1 MSSKKHSSSKM
12 SNIKE
17 YKDGKQNDKFQLDD
31 ISSIEEK
38 EVDGLLNWAKDLPT
52 LDDKDFKA
60 SGNSFFKKGIL

>member
-1 MSSKKHSSSKM
+1 
-12 SNIKE
+12 
-17 YKDGKQNDKFQLDD
+17 LDD

>member
-17 YKDGKQNDKFQLDD
+17 YKDGKQNDKFKLDD

-38 EVDGLLNWAKDLPT
+38 EVDGLLN
-52 LDDKDFKA
+52 
-60 SGNSFFKKGIL
+60 